1 VSFVSEIFFFS
12 ISMVIQK
19 TMGFSDNL
27 RLEDEGRGLR
37 VEGGLFIYTGS
48 YSKDITLRCI

>member
-1 VSFVSEIFFFS
+1 
-12 ISMVIQK
+12 MVIQK